1 MRGGYAR
8 RSRRES
14 CQAQRALPA
23 RFSEQNLLI
32 RASVRFCH
40 DDWKSGS
47 ASTNVDDV
55 DLEEGDPA
63 VDDPLS
69 LPPLLPPSSFDFS
82 FSNSTTRS
90 CTRSLTNSNSRT
102 LVRSWASS
110 SSIGVGV
117 WFWLC
122 SELMSVED
130 EAEDGVGV
138 DWEDAESWAA
148 KLYDG

>member
-23 RFSEQNLLI
+23 RFSEQNLLM

-47 ASTNVDDV
+47 ASVDIANVDV
-55 DLEEGDPA
+55 EDLEDGEPA

-69 LPPLLPPSSFDFS
+69 LPELVPLWPRNLAFS

-90 CTRSLTNSNSRT
+90 CTKSLTNSNSRT
-102 LVRSWASS
+102 LVLSWASS
-110 SSIGVGV
+110 SSSGVEV
-117 WFWLC
+117 
-122 SELMSVED
+122 
-130 EAEDGVGV
+130 
-138 DWEDAESWAA
+138 
-148 KLYDG
+148 